1 MCAKN
6 ADPKDLLENQFLRA
20 LSKME
25 SYGCVR
31 APNAKR
37 EQQINVLAQSARNAL
52 GIGALSKAL
61 DHKQNLNKFEQ
72 KKMYI

>member
-1 MCAKN
+1 
-6 ADPKDLLENQFLRA
+6 
-20 LSKME
+20 ME

-37 EQQINVLAQSARNAL
+37 EQQINVLAQGARNAL
-52 GIGALSKAL
+52 DIGALSKAL

-72 KKMYI
+72 KKCIYEAFIVKGYTFKLQV